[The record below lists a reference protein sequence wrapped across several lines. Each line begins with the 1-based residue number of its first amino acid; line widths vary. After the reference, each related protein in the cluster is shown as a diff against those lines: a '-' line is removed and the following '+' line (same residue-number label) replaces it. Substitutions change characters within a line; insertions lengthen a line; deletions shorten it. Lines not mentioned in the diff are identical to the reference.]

1 MNKWIVLSIKKLA
14 VYDADTSG
22 CSAWE
27 GFDWIAGVT
36 TYQAHK
42 LCYNASNDCFFGGG
56 MSDKK
61 EVGRPTVMTP
71 EVVEYI
77 CTELAEGRSL
87 RSICREEGMPAVST
101 VLLAVVQDRN
111 GFSEQYRRAR
121 EAAGFAHAD
130 NIVELANMVV
140 ASEIGP
146 NEARAAMDG
155 LKWAAERMAPKA
167 HSPKQKIDHTTNGE
181 SLAPARIEI
190 VAPSLKK

>member
-1 MNKWIVLSIKKLA
+1 
-14 VYDADTSG
+14 
-22 CSAWE
+22 
-27 GFDWIAGVT
+27 
-36 TYQAHK
+36 
-42 LCYNASNDCFFGGG
+42 

-87 RSICREEGMPAVST
+87 RSICREKGMPAVST

-140 ASEIGP
+140 ASEIGAH
-146 NEARAAMDG
+146 EARAAMDG
-155 LKWAAERMAPKA
+155 LKWAAERMAPK
-167 HSPKQKIDHTTNGE
+167 HHRPRQQLDHTTKGE
-181 SLAPARIEI
+181 SIKTQPAID
-190 VAPSLKK
+190 ASSLSTSTLEELLKAKEDADKR

>member
-1 MNKWIVLSIKKLA
+1 
-14 VYDADTSG
+14 
-22 CSAWE
+22 
-27 GFDWIAGVT
+27 
-36 TYQAHK
+36 
-42 LCYNASNDCFFGGG
+42 

-101 VLLAVVQDRN
+101 VLLAVVQDRG

-130 NIVELANMVV
+130 NIVELTNMVV
-140 ASEIGP
+140 SGEIGP

-155 LKWAAERMAPKA
+155 LKWAAERMAPRH
-167 HSPKQKIDHTTNGE
+167 HSPRQQLDHTTKGE
-181 SLAPARIEI
+181 SINPTKIEITAPA
-190 VAPSLKK
+190 VDSDDNT

>member
-1 MNKWIVLSIKKLA
+1 
-14 VYDADTSG
+14 
-22 CSAWE
+22 
-27 GFDWIAGVT
+27 
-36 TYQAHK
+36 
-42 LCYNASNDCFFGGG
+42 

-130 NIVELANMVV
+130 NIVELANMVA

-155 LKWAAERMAPKA
+155 LKWAAERMAPKH
-167 HSPKQKIDHTTNGE
+167 HSPRQQLDHTTKGE
-181 SLAPARIEI
+181 SLNRPATAE
-190 VAPSLKK
+190 AALASFAKNNDDEE